1 MVNSVCAIETYL
13 TSETGLMR
21 CWVHVSKQYNFIGRV
36 ELLNSIHLELETLTN
51 ALAVQ
56 NIGQG

>member
-1 MVNSVCAIETYL
+1 MLVCLFFNFLRSYTETK
-13 TSETGLMR
+13 
-21 CWVHVSKQYNFIGRV
+21 SK
-36 ELLNSIHLELETLTN
+36 ELKNRFDLELETLTN